1 MSARLEKVNALLARE
16 LNVALAK
23 RGVSEDGLV
32 TVTAVEVTADLKQAD
47 CWVSI
52 IPETEEAWRALGETL
67 PELQRH
73 VAERITL
80 KFTPKLRVRK
90 DEGAVNAGRIT
101 ELLQR

>member
-1 MSARLEKVNALLARE
+1 MSARLEKVNALITKE
-16 LNVALAK
+16 LNAALAK
-23 RGVSEDGLV
+23 RGVSEDSLV

-52 IPETEEAWRALGETL
+52 IPETDEAWRMLEEAL
-67 PELQRH
+67 PELQRQ
-73 VAERITL
+73 VAGRITL
-80 KFTPKLRVRK
+80 KFTPKLRIRK

>member
-16 LNVALAK
+16 LNAALAK

-52 IPETEEAWRALGETL
+52 IPETKEAWRALKEAL

-73 VAERITL
+73 VAGRLTL
-80 KFTPKLRVRK
+80 KFTPKLRVRR